1 MSGPTLIRVLIVED
15 HAVVA
20 EGLAALLSAQS
31 DIEVVGKAHSVA
43 DANQLAGKVEPDV
56 ALLDFRLPDGT
67 GADAARGIRRA
78 HPRTKLI
85 FLSREDGDAA
95 RLAAVEAGASGF
107 IHKSRAAAE
116 VVQAIRS
123 VAGGTSLITPS
134 AIASVL
140 ARGRQAEDQVESL
153 TARERGVL
161 ALMVQGVDSHDIAD
175 QLRISYATVR
185 THIRTIASKLGVHS
199 KLQIVAKATELGLV
213 ER

>member
-1 MSGPTLIRVLIVED
+1 MTEGPIKVLIVED
-15 HAVVA
+15 HEVVA

-43 DANQLAGKVEPDV
+43 DARLRAKEVAPDI

-67 GADAARGIRRA
+67 GADAARGIRASRP
-78 HPRTKLI
+78 HTKLI

-116 VVQAIRS
+116 VVSAIRQ
-123 VAGGTSLITPS
+123 VAGGQSLITPAS
-134 AIASVL
+134 IATVL
-140 ARGRQAEDQVESL
+140 QRGRAAEEQAESL
-153 TARERGVL
+153 TARERAVL
-161 ALMVQGVDSHDIAD
+161 AQMAIGVDSHEIATR
-175 QLRISYATVR
+175 LGISYATVR
-185 THIRTIASKLGVHS
+185 THIRSIAAKLGVHS
-199 KLQIVAKATELGLV
+199 KLQIVARATELGLI